1 MPVFWL
7 IIVIGG
13 TQTPMRVGN
22 FPNLESCKKAATEMV
37 RGSVTG
43 TPSGTITPTA
53 GPAPNVSY
61 VCVQAGTETTPE
73 MRSGRGSRR

>member
-13 TQTPMRVGN
+13 TQTPLRVGN
-22 FPNLESCKKAATEMV
+22 FPDLGSCQKAATEMV

-43 TPSGTITPTA
+43 AGATA
-53 GPAPNVSY
+53 ATTGAAPNVSY
-61 VCVQAGTETTPE
+61 VCVQAGTETTSEVPKA
-73 MRSGRGSRR
+73 RRSRR